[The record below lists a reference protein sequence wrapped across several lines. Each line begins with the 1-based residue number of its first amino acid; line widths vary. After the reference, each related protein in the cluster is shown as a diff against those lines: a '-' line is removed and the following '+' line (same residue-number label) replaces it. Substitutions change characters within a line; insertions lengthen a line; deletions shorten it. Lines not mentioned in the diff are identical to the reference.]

1 MTKLVDD
8 ALGIAGE
15 GWPVF
20 PCDSGKK
27 PTCRRG
33 FLAASREA
41 REIRRL
47 FTLPGTAMIG
57 VPTGPASGFDVVDV
71 DPRHEGNAWIEAC
84 GWKVQTRTHRTRSG
98 GVHFLFR
105 HAEGMRNSAGRIAP
119 GVDVRGAGGY
129 VIVPPSPGY
138 ELLEPAEL
146 EPWPAWL
153 LEAAAAKPRSP
164 RPTCGLRPQPVSS
177 KRLDAF
183 VQSILDRVRDA
194 PDGEKHDRLRKAG
207 FVLGGIAHQ
216 TGFSDAHA
224 AELLLDALPDSCAD
238 WDGAERTALWALGE
252 GRKAPIQLEDR
263 ARRPGR

>member
-1 MTKLVDD
+1 V
-8 ALGIAGE
+8 
-15 GWPVF
+15 
-20 PCDSGKK
+20 
-27 PTCRRG
+27 
-33 FLAASREA
+33 AASREA

-71 DPRHEGNAWIEAC
+71 DARHGGDAWLTEHATRLPP
-84 GWKVQTRTHRTRSG
+84 TRTHATRSG
-98 GVHFLFR
+98 GLHFLLR

-194 PDGEKHDRLRKAG
+194 PDGEKHDRLRRAG
-207 FVLGGIAHQ
+207 FVLGGLCDQI
-216 TGFSDAHA
+216 GFSDAHA
-224 AELLLDALPDSCAD
+224 AELLLDALPDSVQD
-238 WDGAERTALWALGE
+238 WDNATRTALWALGE
-252 GRKAPIQLEDR
+252 GRKTPIQLEDR